1 MAKNNAPS
9 RGGHGPGP
17 GRHGFQRPKNTKQ
30 TFLRLLG
37 YLTRYKLLLCLVA
50 LCLIVSSVASVFVG
64 YLLKPIMN
72 DYVIPGDF
80 PGLMRMLVLQGG
92 VFLLSALCNYV
103 YARLMVYIAQRSV
116 AGIREELFNKMQELP
131 VSYFD
136 THLSGDMM
144 SRFTN
149 DMDTVSEMIGNSFA
163 NLLSNAITFV
173 ATFIMMLVLNPLLT
187 LITVAFLLMML
198 LVVKTIGGKSRTNF
212 RRQQQTLGALNGYVE
227 DQSIYNGSSYANY
240 RYRNANLTIRIPAE
254 KVDAFAA
261 QVGDISNV
269 VSTNLT
275 RDDITLTY
283 VDTESR
289 MKALQTEEARLLE
302 LLAQAETMSDLLEIE
317 SRLTDVRYELDSVTS
332 RLRTYDN
339 LVDYA
344 TIHLGI
350 SEVREYTPVEE
361 PTLWERIRDG
371 FADSLKGL
379 GNFFLE
385 LFVFLLTASPYL
397 AVFGG
402 IAWLV
407 IWLIRKKAAKKREQK
422 QNPPTEPKAE

>member
-1 MAKNNAPS
+1 MKV
-9 RGGHGPGP
+9 R
-17 GRHGFQRPKNTKQ
+17 
-30 TFLRLLG
+30 RLLSI
-37 YLTRYKLLLCLVA
+37 LLILVLCL
-50 LCLIVSSVASVFVG
+50 
-64 YLLKPIMN
+64 
-72 DYVIPGDF
+72 
-80 PGLMRMLVLQGG
+80 
-92 VFLLSALCNYV
+92 
-103 YARLMVYIAQRSV
+103 
-116 AGIREELFNKMQELP
+116 
-131 VSYFD
+131 
-136 THLSGDMM
+136 
-144 SRFTN
+144 
-149 DMDTVSEMIGNSFA
+149 SFA
-163 NLLSNAITFV
+163 ACGANSAPMESDRYFSNEAPMEQSGALSDASTGSGSIDTPAEGRKWIV
-173 ATFIMMLVLNPLLT
+173 TVYMEAETESLDTMLPQLNEH
-187 LITVAFLLMML
+187 IA
-198 LVVKTIGGKSRTNF
+198 
-212 RRQQQTLGALNGYVE
+212 ALNGYVE

-275 RDDITLTY
+275 REDITLTY

-344 TIHLGI
+344 TIHLSI

-397 AVFGG
+397 AVFGA

-407 IWLIRKKAAKKREQK
+407 IRLIRKKAAKKREQK

>member
-1 MAKNNAPS
+1 MEQNA
-9 RGGHGPGP
+9 
-17 GRHGFQRPKNTKQ
+17 
-30 TFLRLLG
+30 
-37 YLTRYKLLLCLVA
+37 A
-50 LCLIVSSVASVFVG
+50 LSDSS
-64 YLLKPIMN
+64 
-72 DYVIPGDF
+72 
-80 PGLMRMLVLQGG
+80 
-92 VFLLSALCNYV
+92 
-103 YARLMVYIAQRSV
+103 
-116 AGIREELFNKMQELP
+116 
-131 VSYFD
+131 
-136 THLSGDMM
+136 T
-144 SRFTN
+144 T
-149 DMDTVSEMIGNSFA
+149 GNSINDPA
-163 NLLSNAITFV
+163 QGRKWIVTVHMDAETEDLDALLAQLDEHI
-173 ATFIMMLVLNPLLT
+173 A
-187 LITVAFLLMML
+187 
-198 LVVKTIGGKSRTNF
+198 G
-212 RRQQQTLGALNGYVE
+212 LNGYIE
-227 DQSIYNGSSYANY
+227 NHSIYNGSNYSRY
-240 RYRNANLTIRIPAE
+240 RYRNATLTIRIPAD

-269 VSTNLT
+269 VSTELT

-302 LLAQAETMSDLLEIE
+302 LMEQAETMADLLEIE
-317 SRLTDVRYELDSVTS
+317 ARLTDVRYELDSVTS

-344 TIHLGI
+344 TIYLSI
-350 SEVREYTPVEE
+350 SEVQEYTPVEE

-371 FADSLKGL
+371 FVESLKGL

-407 IWLIRKKAAKKREQK
+407 ILLIRNKRAKKRGQK